1 MFKVKEICFF
11 ETKLNWN
18 QKSLGKKIDAVT
30 FDGEKWQQY

>member
-18 QKSLGKKIDAVT
+18 QKSLEKNRVAET
-30 FDGEKWQQY
+30 FDGEKWQQH